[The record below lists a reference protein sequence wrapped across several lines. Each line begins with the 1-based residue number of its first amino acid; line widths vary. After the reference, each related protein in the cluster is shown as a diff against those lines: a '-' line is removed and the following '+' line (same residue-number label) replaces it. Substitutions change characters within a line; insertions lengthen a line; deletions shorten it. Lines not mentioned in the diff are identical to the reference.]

1 MLVLQLYTEWKNPIV
16 KATLKITI
24 TDEEEAPFEG
34 ATVTIGTDEETSDE
48 EGVVEFELPYDDYE
62 ATIEATGY
70 VTATEELAFRSN
82 HKNFTVTLTA
92 SQAEPEV
99 ESGS

>member
-1 MLVLQLYTEWKNPIV
+1 
-16 KATLKITI
+16 
-24 TDEEEAPFEG
+24 
-34 ATVTIGTDEETSDE
+34 
-48 EGVVEFELPYDDYE
+48 VEFELAYDDYT

-92 SQAEPEV
+92 ETNPDD
-99 ESGS
+99 